1 MDDNIQAKAQGRF
14 YNDVCESIHT
24 TFMSQKWW
32 IVISCLLGKH
42 FNGNSQICS
51 INELSHASACDTQY
65 AYVIFFSIKIRIDIC
80 SFMRNETQ
88 IYFSIR

>member
-14 YNDVCESIHT
+14 YNDVCESIYA

-42 FNGNSQICS
+42 FNGNSQIHKFAALMS
-51 INELSHASACDTQY
+51 SAMHRHVTHNTLMSY
-65 AYVIFFSIKIRIDIC
+65 FFL
-80 SFMRNETQ
+80 
-88 IYFSIR
+88 